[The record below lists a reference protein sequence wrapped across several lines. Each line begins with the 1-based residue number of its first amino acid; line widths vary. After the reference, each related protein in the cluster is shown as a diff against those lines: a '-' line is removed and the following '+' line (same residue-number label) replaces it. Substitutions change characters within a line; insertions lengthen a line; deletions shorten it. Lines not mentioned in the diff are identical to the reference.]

1 MKLAA
6 KRDEG
11 SPRGGRLRPEVMKRL
26 TIDVPESL
34 HTKLKV
40 ECARRGV
47 AMADV
52 IRERLER
59 EFR

>member
-6 KRDEG
+6 DRDR
-11 SPRGGRLRPEVMKRL
+11 SAGRRRQLRPEVMKRL
-26 TIDVPESL
+26 TIDVSESL